1 VVLPGVAVGL
11 AACLLTPILLGGFET
26 QLLARVGIYPPL
38 NTVASFWTPIFIV
51 IAILG
56 LEIFFFGHVESRAA
70 KVAFGVPGGR
80 S

>member
-1 VVLPGVAVGL
+1 VPSDADPSWRVRNAV
-11 AACLLTPILLGGFET
+11 
-26 QLLARVGIYPPL
+26 LARVGIYPPL